1 MAIDSGSTNNIF
13 STEMVEKMSLN
24 KTKHLVAYKVC
35 WLHKGNQI
43 LVSEQ
48 CEFNFQIGPYKDK
61 ILCDVMPMDV
71 FHILLG
77 RSWKF
82 DKKVTHDG
90 RSHCHNFE
98 QNVIRDVLHPS
109 QEVRMAGKSA
119 PKVLMLSGKEYLQ
132 QV

>member
-13 STEMVEKMSLN
+13 STEMVEKLSLN
-24 KTKHLVAYKVC
+24 KTKHLVPYKVY

-82 DKKVTHDG
+82 DKKVNHDG
-90 RSHCHNFE
+90 RSNFHSFE
-98 QNVIRDVLHPS
+98 QNGIRHVLHPL
-109 QEVRMAGKSA
+109 QEGSTAG
-119 PKVLMLSGKEYLQ
+119 
-132 QV
+132 